1 MVRSLVKSDWIDR
14 LPKGAASS
22 FQERKAILPPTI
34 PEIQKGVEICV
45 RDCGIGIPDAHL
57 ERIFDRFHRV
67 DTRLTREAGGLGL
80 GLSIYKRIVELH
92 GGLIWAESEIGKG
105 SAFYIWLPSGLRT
118 YSRGS
123 DIHTKDGIRCR

>member
-1 MVRSLVKSDWIDR
+1 MLDNLLENAIIYSPNVGAIDVVVRSLVESDWIDR

-22 FQERKAILPPTI
+22 FQETKAILLPTI
-34 PEIQKGVEICV
+34 PEIQKGVEISV

-80 GLSIYKRIVELH
+80 GLSIYKRIVETPW
-92 GGLIWAESEIGKG
+92 WADLSTE
-105 SAFYIWLPSGLRT
+105 
-118 YSRGS
+118 
-123 DIHTKDGIRCR
+123 